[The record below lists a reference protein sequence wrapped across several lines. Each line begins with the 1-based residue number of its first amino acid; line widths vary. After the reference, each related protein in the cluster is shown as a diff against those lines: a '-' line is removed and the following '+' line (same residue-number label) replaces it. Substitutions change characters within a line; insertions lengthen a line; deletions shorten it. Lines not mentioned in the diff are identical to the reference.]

1 MKEITITIAK
11 YNHKYYSQIQCQMS
25 VLGWYYCGLWILT
38 PIKNSTVTVRLL
50 RDDKFCKSMQQTLK
64 HYFFDVP
71 LPVAVTRKIDACAG
85 NK

>member
-1 MKEITITIAK
+1 
-11 YNHKYYSQIQCQMS
+11 MS
-25 VLGWYYCGLWILT
+25 NVSFRLILLWFMNLD